1 MLLEYLKPEFF
12 KQLAAFQAAQ
22 GGRPSE
28 LAQVENF
35 LRQPSPEEEA
45 NEYSSGES
53 DPGESKDGAKG
64 KPKRKISSG
73 RGKEEM
79 QRQEDLAPEIQT
91 WLADRWMQE
100 WVTSEPLLKD
110 VDLRPY
116 FYIAHDKAGVLDD
129 AQTRLSPAATE
140 VLNRLLDAKD
150 ATRTVGLRHSET
162 LSAPDATALF
172 ESLARRLRQAETLDN
187 SSPHQV
193 MFKLMEHRPELIPQ
207 LVALFSSLPETK
219 IVAAT
224 PRALQMVTRNTPSA
238 AAAQAVLERW
248 ARSSNKFLAS
258 AAAVV
263 LRPRSG
269 AR

>member
-45 NEYSSGES
+45 NESSSGES

-79 QRQEDLAPEIQT
+79 QRQDDLAPEIQT

-238 AAAQAVLERW
+238 AAAHAVLERW